1 MMHDEGEEGR
11 RRGTVERRRG
21 GRWRRRRGGAKIASA
36 YIREQTVEMWEG
48 TSFCPQNLVISF
60 S

>member
-1 MMHDEGEEGR
+1 MMHDEGEEER